1 MLSPKEVEGNLMDK
15 PGAFQ
20 HPSEFVHYLVL
31 RNFLLVRLSALC
43 QSSSFQGDFF
53 SELPWFP
60 FLVTRA
66 GTLHKDNFIPVYYLE
81 GHMHL

>member
-1 MLSPKEVEGNLMDK
+1 MDK
-15 PGAFQ
+15 PGAFL

-31 RNFLLVRLSALC
+31 GNFLLLSLTALC

-53 SELPWFP
+53 FPELPWFP

-66 GTLHKDNFIPVYYLE
+66 GTLHKDDFIPVYYLE